1 MRSIDPKFQEVL
13 CAALLV
19 FLPAHRDHSLS
30 AAQARAR
37 LLKAIDLPRGAMIG
51 WPAACVDLVVRSQLT
66 LNGEP
71 GGIDKASIEA
81 ATDAPW
87 PRVQTAA
94 RYGAAPHFAWQDRAD
109 IGDVA

>member
-1 MRSIDPKFQEVL
+1 VRRIDPLFQEVL

-66 LNGEP
+66 LEGQA
-71 GGIDKASIEA
+71 GGIDKGSIEA

-87 PRVQTAA
+87 PRVQVTTQAGA
-94 RYGAAPHFAWQDRAD
+94 RYAWQDRAD
-109 IGDVA
+109 IGEAAA